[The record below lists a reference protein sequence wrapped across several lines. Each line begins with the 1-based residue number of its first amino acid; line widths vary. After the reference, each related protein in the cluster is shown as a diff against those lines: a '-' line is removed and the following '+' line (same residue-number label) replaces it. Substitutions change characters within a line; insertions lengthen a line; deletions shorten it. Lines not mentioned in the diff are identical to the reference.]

1 MFHRMPCSFHS
12 NFLQLLIALSL
23 VYLTTYFQENLAR
36 PKADVAE
43 EKKEDTLQRREIS
56 QEDVQ
61 QTWRNIIQ
69 IQWVRNY
76 SQHLLIHLW
85 NKLLQFGFNFLNC
98 FKLNIFSVVYT
109 GFLICVL
116 TLDSCISGISDP
128 VLVLKCFWVFFFFFV
143 LFLADCCCLSQIK
156 VSSGCPPGRE
166 KFSNSTSALKGFWID
181 HRWINFFLHPLQ
193 IFALSLPQFT
203 NHFGSALIGGGSA
216 ASPDHPWVCHVQ
228 HEQHQQ
234 ARGGDPAGQSRWCSF
249 P

>member
-1 MFHRMPCSFHS
+1 MNTSGFEAFLPFKLLGLDWSELFLFFLPFLFSCVLPFQCWGCRWNFMFHRMPCSFHS

-128 VLVLKCFWVFFFFFV
+128 VLVLKCIFFFFFLCSSLLIVAVCPRLKCPQVV
-143 LFLADCCCLSQIK
+143 LLGGRSSQTALQLSR
-156 VSSGCPPGRE
+156 VFE
-166 KFSNSTSALKGFWID
+166 
-181 HRWINFFLHPLQ
+181 
-193 IFALSLPQFT
+193 
-203 NHFGSALIGGGSA
+203 
-216 ASPDHPWVCHVQ
+216 
-228 HEQHQQ
+228 
-234 ARGGDPAGQSRWCSF
+234 
-249 P
+249 